1 MKIKTVTLY
10 FLSGIVF
17 TLVLQTISS
26 PIHTQAAVAE
36 VNNIQLEQNKVSQ
49 ADRIIDK
56 IWKIPEVQQ
65 KAKEIKKRS
74 HNTVHLGLM
83 VAEEPTRNQPF
94 YIVQVYESHPE
105 QNVTIWYFRV
115 NSKTGAISI
124 QDSITGNY
132 ISLAQWRK
140 KN

>member
-10 FLSGIVF
+10 FVRVIVF

-26 PIHTQAAVAE
+26 PIHTQAAVPE
-36 VNNIQLEQNKVSQ
+36 VNNIQLAQNQASQ

-56 IWKIPEVQQ
+56 IWKLKEVQQ
-65 KAKEIKKRS
+65 KAKEIEKRS

-83 VAEEPTRNQPF
+83 VANEPTRNQPF

-124 QDSITGNY
+124 QDNITGNY